1 MKHNRMARA
10 VVAFIAL
17 VLFGVYI
24 YLTYPLRITSADI
37 EGFGEPTVSFIDLLR
52 RGYVI
57 RENPVEE
64 ASEPEQSEAEDVQ
77 APDGEAVAEQT
88 PEPSAEPTVDPD
100 SPAGRAAALSLPAP
114 PDIDINEWQ
123 YLLVNANTPL
133 DPQDYAP
140 EQLGYLNMTADETD
154 IQTAR
159 NDYRCAVDS
168 RIAQPLLDMALA
180 CKAAGK
186 QVYLSSGYRSYADQ
200 SYLFQRKVSQGYS
213 EDVAKTIVAYPGTS
227 EHQTGLCC
235 DITDYYRETKDSSL
249 EQTETYKWLCEN
261 CADYG
266 FVVRYP
272 ADKSGSADTITGV
285 IYEPWHF
292 RYVGIEAAKY
302 MTENNLC
309 LEEFVALYK

>member
-1 MKHNRMARA
+1 MKHNRIARA

-24 YLTYPLRITSADI
+24 SLTYPLRIKSADI
-37 EGFGEPTVSFIDLLR
+37 EGFGEPTVSFFDLLR

-77 APDGEAVAEQT
+77 VPDGEAEAEQT

-292 RYVGIEAAKY
+292 RYVGVEAAKY